1 MVMLLLGALETE
13 EDRKSFEDIY
23 EKNRSIMYNCA
34 YSVLKDCPSA
44 EDAVQDAFLALARNF
59 EKTGSMNDSQIRSYL
74 LISVRNFCYKTYNKR
89 KREIA
94 TEDIFLDGEDTS
106 DIPCDTENRELYKK
120 LFELIRSL
128 DKKYGDVIILKY
140 YCDLRDK
147 DIAEDLDIS
156 LENVKVRLHRAK
168 GLLKS
173 GLKGD
178 GYSDR

>member
-13 EDRKSFEDIY
+13 EERKSFEDIY
-23 EKNRSIMYNCA
+23 ERNRSVMYNCA
-34 YSVLKDCPSA
+34 CSILKDPPSA

-59 EKTGSMNDSQIRSYL
+59 EKTVGMNEAQIRSYL

-94 TEDIFLDGEDTS
+94 TEDIFLDSEDIS
-106 DIPCDTENRELYKK
+106 DIPCDTENKELYKK

-147 DIAEDLDIS
+147 DIAEALGIS
-156 LENVKVRLHRAK
+156 LENVKVRLYRAK
-168 GLLKS
+168 AALKKM
-173 GLKGD
+173 LKEG
-178 GYSDR
+178 GYCD